1 MTEHLTN
8 EIQALRDQLTRIEQ
22 KIDQPTGEELRG
34 RWLNGEQAQEIL
46 NVRPRTLQKNREEG
60 LIAYSQVGSKIYY
73 RPADLEAHL
82 MRHFVPSKTSRR

>member
-8 EIQALRDQLTRIEQ
+8 EMQALREQLTRIEQ

-46 NVRPRTLQKNREEG
+46 NVRPRTLQKYREER
-60 LIAYSQVGSKIYY
+60 LIGYSQVGSKIYY
-73 RPADLEAHL
+73 RATDLEAHL
-82 MRHFVPSKTSRR
+82 MRHFIPSRNSRH